1 MFLRKTPRK
10 KDGKTHD
17 YWSVVENKRV
27 ACGRV
32 VQRHVLYLGE
42 INSTQAAVWRKAIE
56 VLDDDVGHPR
66 TMALFPEDRCAGIAP
81 DASIVQLRLS
91 DMRLC
96 RPRQWGACWLAGQL
110 WQALQ
115 LDRFW
120 ADHLPPSR
128 KGTRWDQVLQ
138 VLVSYRLIAPGSEWK
153 LHRDWFGR
161 SAMADLLGADFGLAE
176 SHKLYA
182 CHDFLLQH
190 KDALFSHLTAR
201 WRDLFNANF
210 DVLLYDLTST
220 YFEIN
225 ASDVA
230 GGDKRRHGYSRDK
243 RPDCPQVVIALV
255 VTPDGLPLAY
265 EVLPGNTADCTTL
278 RMFLARIEQQ
288 YGRARRIWVMD
299 RGIPTEAVLAEMRA
313 SDPPVQYLVGT
324 PKGRLSRVEKQLLA
338 KPWQEARPGVSVKL
352 LDEDGELY
360 VFAESAARVSK
371 ERAMRRRQL
380 KWLWKR
386 LRELAA
392 MEVPRE
398 EMLMKLGAAR
408 ARAPTAWR
416 LVDIEMDKESA
427 MFIYALNRLKLR
439 RIRQREGRY
448 LLRTNLTE
456 NDPAL
461 LWQYLHA
468 ARCCR
473 TGVQGPEGRP
483 GDTASL
489 PSGSTQGR
497 SSYLHCVF
505 GLLPADH
512 VAASPACPGTW
523 ADRAECSREV
533 RSRSDD
539 RRSSADH
546 RRTRAAAHSLHP
558 AGAGTQAPD
567 PAAQAQFAAA
577 ATTADHLPH
586 GFQTPRVVQT
596 FPTNPLIGNGRETE
610 NTPIRED
617 GLTVLPLTGLA
628 ATAPSIAAASEH
640 RSSAVVHAFQR
651 EHPCPSTGAC
661 PGYVK
666 DHIHPLARL
675 RGFASLMHRFQ
686 PRSL

>member
-27 ACGRV
+27 AGGRV

-42 INSTQAAVWRKAIE
+42 INSSQAAVWRKAIE
-56 VLDDDVGHPR
+56 VLDEDAGQPR
-66 TMALFPEDRCAGIAP
+66 TLALFPEDRCESVAP
-81 DASIVQLRLS
+81 DTSVVQLRLS

-110 WQALQ
+110 WRELE

-120 ADHLPPSR
+120 ANRLPPSR
-128 KGTRWDQVLQ
+128 KGTQWDQILQ

-161 SAMADLLGADFGLAE
+161 NAMADLLGADFGLAE
-176 SHKLYA
+176 AHKLYA
-182 CHDFLLQH
+182 CHDLLLQH
-190 KDALFSHLTAR
+190 KADLFSHLMVR

-225 ASDVA
+225 ASNVA
-230 GGDKRRHGYSRDK
+230 EGDKRRHGYSRDK

-255 VTPDGLPLAY
+255 VTTDGLPLAY

-288 YGRARRIWVMD
+288 YGRARRVWVMD

-324 PKGRLSRVEKQLLA
+324 PKGRLSRLEKQLLA
-338 KPWQEARPGVSVKL
+338 KPWQEARAGVQVKL
-352 LDEDGELY
+352 LAEDNELY
-360 VFAESAARVSK
+360 VYAESVDRVSK
-371 ERAMRRRQL
+371 ERAMRKRQL

-392 MEVPRE
+392 MEIPRE

-427 MFIYALNRLKLR
+427 MFIYTLNRQKLR
-439 RIRQREGRY
+439 RIRRREGRY

-461 LWQYLHA
+461 LWQYYTQLVAVEEAFKNLKGDLAIRPVFHQEQRRIEAHIFIAFLAYCLQITLQRRLHA
-468 ARCCR
+468 LAPGLTAR
-473 TGVQGPEGRP
+473 
-483 GDTASL
+483 
-489 PSGSTQGR
+489 
-497 SSYLHCVF
+497 
-505 GLLPADH
+505 
-512 VAASPACPGTW
+512 
-523 ADRAECSREV
+523 
-533 RSRSDD
+533 
-539 RRSSADH
+539 SA
-546 RRTRAAAHSLHP
+546 LEK
-558 AGAGTQAPD
+558 
-567 PAAQAQFAAA
+567 FAAVQMI
-577 ATTADHLPH
+577 DVHLP
-586 GFQTPRVVQT
+586 TT
-596 FPTNPLIGNGRETE
+596 DGRELL
-610 NTPIRED
+610 
-617 GLTVLPLTGLA
+617 LTRYTQPEPELRLLIQQLKLQLPPQPPPRIATG
-628 ATAPSIAAASEH
+628 S
-640 RSSAVVHAFQR
+640 V
-651 EHPCPSTGAC
+651 
-661 PGYVK
+661 
-666 DHIHPLARL
+666 
-675 RGFASLMHRFQ
+675 
-686 PRSL
+686 PRHLL